1 MTQAL
6 DCTDTHRPDTG
17 EIEQMHRLKCR
28 CGEVQGHV
36 LAGAPSARVRCYCTD
51 CQSFGRLLGSNVA
64 VLDAQGG
71 TEIVQVCQ
79 SRLRFDR
86 GIEQLAAVR
95 LTDKGMIRWYAR
107 CCGTPIGNTMPD
119 PKMSFVGLIHSSLDA
134 SSLDEDFGSSVALIN
149 TNTALGEPKPR
160 QRGLVV
166 VILKFA
172 RLVLASRM
180 RGRYKQSPLYSSE
193 GRPVVPPN
201 ILAAAEL
208 QRLKTSA

>member
-1 MTQAL
+1 
-6 DCTDTHRPDTG
+6 
-17 EIEQMHRLKCR
+17 MHRLTCR
-28 CGEVQGHV
+28 CGQVQGHV
-36 LAGAPSARVRCYCTD
+36 ITGQPSARVRCYCTD
-51 CQSFGRLLGSNVA
+51 CQAFGRFLGSSA
-64 VLDAQGG
+64 EVLDAQGG

-95 LTDKGMIRWYAR
+95 LTEKGMIRWYAQ
-107 CCGTPIGNTMPD
+107 CCRTPIGNTMQD
-119 PKMSFVGLIHSSLDA
+119 PKMSFVGLIHSFLDA
-134 SSLDEDFGSSVALIN
+134 SSLDDDFGSSVALLN

-160 QRGLVV
+160 QRGLIG

-172 RLVLASRM
+172 RLVLASRI

-193 GRPVVPPN
+193 GRPVVPPE

-208 QRLKTSA
+208 QRLKTAA

>member
-1 MTQAL
+1 
-6 DCTDTHRPDTG
+6 
-17 EIEQMHRLKCR
+17 MHRLTCR
-28 CGEVQGHV
+28 CGQVQGHV
-36 LAGAPSARVRCYCTD
+36 ITGQPSARVRCYCTD
-51 CQSFGRLLGSNVA
+51 CQAFGRFLGSSA
-64 VLDAQGG
+64 EVLDAQGG

-95 LTDKGMIRWYAR
+95 LTGTGMIRWYAQ
-107 CCGTPIGNTMPD
+107 CCRTPIGNTMQD

-134 SSLDEDFGSSVALIN
+134 SSLDKDFGSSIALLN

-160 QRGLVV
+160 QRGLVG

-172 RLVLASRM
+172 RLVLTSRI
-180 RGRYKQSPLYSSE
+180 RGRYKQSPLYSPE
-193 GRPVVPPN
+193 ARPVVPPQ

-208 QRLKTSA
+208 QRLKTVA